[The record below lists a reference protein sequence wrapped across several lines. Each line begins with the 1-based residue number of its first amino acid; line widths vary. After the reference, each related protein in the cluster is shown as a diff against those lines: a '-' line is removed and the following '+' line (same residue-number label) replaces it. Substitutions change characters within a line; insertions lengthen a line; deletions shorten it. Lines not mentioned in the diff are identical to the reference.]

1 MRTGLTVA
9 AVIAATTLTPAP
21 ATAGEGNYFSRLACV
36 SYDGHKSCQQ
46 VNWSK
51 RRGRHG
57 VTLQRFKITTAS
69 EEPANFHQYKDV
81 TLKWRAKGGGPVDYT
96 YELGT
101 EPKTVYRDVSN
112 ASPGRA
118 RVHGPHVLRR
128 KPTRSG
134 RTTACTSASSSAAT
148 GPRKSHAPT
157 PKRCRW
163 VWPGGVGVVGEPL
176 TDVELR
182 PSQAAASRHDRPSR
196 HGSATGRTL
205 AVAPGR
211 RGHRCRAADRRR
223 VLAARPAR
231 PVRGRASRAGGSV
244 DRAPR
249 CR

>member
-128 KPTRSG
+128 GRHVRAGRPRVPRPRRLPQRDLASLTRLHRRGAAGCG
-134 RTTACTSASSSAAT
+134 RT
-148 GPRKSHAPT
+148 R
-157 PKRCRW
+157 
-163 VWPGGVGVVGEPL
+163 
-176 TDVELR
+176 
-182 PSQAAASRHDRPSR
+182 
-196 HGSATGRTL
+196 
-205 AVAPGR
+205 
-211 RGHRCRAADRRR
+211 RRR
-223 VLAARPAR
+223 VSA
-231 PVRGRASRAGGSV
+231 RAGRWTRSDV
-244 DRAPR
+244 R
-249 CR
+249 